1 MTAPASDS
9 ITVLGG
15 SIDITVTIDPV
26 PDELCGTLVLT
37 VTLDDGS
44 EYPSEFMELN
54 DYTLTVTPTLQ
65 EQVDTY
71 VLDLSVEPDN
81 GDNPYSTSVQSTVD
95 VLDCVIID
103 FGTDSGTPIDDI
115 SYVIEGTQ
123 IDIDI

>member
-81 GDNPYSTSVQSTVD
+81 GDNPYSTSV
-95 VLDCVIID
+95 
-103 FGTDSGTPIDDI
+103 
-115 SYVIEGTQ
+115 
-123 IDIDI
+123 

>member
-1 MTAPASDS
+1 
-9 ITVLGG
+9 
-15 SIDITVTIDPV
+15 
-26 PDELCGTLVLT
+26 
-37 VTLDDGS
+37 
-44 EYPSEFMELN
+44 MELN

-71 VLDLSVEPDN
+71 VLNFNVVPDN
-81 GDNPYSTSVQSTVD
+81 GDNPYSESIQSTVD
-95 VLDCVIID
+95 VLDCEIID